1 MEKYLI
7 GWKSIEK
14 YLCLSRH
21 VIIKRGYPVSGSRVP
36 ESGLIPEPLMPIRH
50 TYLPDPICYVTFQGL
65 SSVLGSAQA
74 LCCSHF
80 SQGLPFSRQESY

>member
-1 MEKYLI
+1 MKNICVLHVM
-7 GWKSIEK
+7 
-14 YLCLSRH
+14 LLLSAA
-21 VIIKRGYPVSGSRVP
+21 ILSNDSRVP
-36 ESGLIPEPLMPIRH
+36 GSGLIPEPLMPIRH
-50 TYLPDPICYVTFQGL
+50 TYLPTPICYVTFQGL